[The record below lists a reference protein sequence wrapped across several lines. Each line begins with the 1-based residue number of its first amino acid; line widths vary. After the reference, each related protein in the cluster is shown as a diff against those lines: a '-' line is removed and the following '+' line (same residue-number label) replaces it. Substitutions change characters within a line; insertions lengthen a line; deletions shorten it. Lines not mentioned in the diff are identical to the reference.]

1 MAGAAGQR
9 IAGVLTM
16 SVASPCINVC
26 RLDPATG
33 WCEGCARSIDEIAA
47 WGRLDDA
54 AKQAV
59 LQRLPMRRAAL
70 PQDRP
75 ADRRLRDDTR

>member
-1 MAGAAGQR
+1 VAGASGQR
-9 IAGVLTM
+9 ITGVLTV

-54 AKQAV
+54 ARRAV
-59 LQRLPMRRAAL
+59 LQRLPSRRGAGL
-70 PQDRP
+70 PHRFDSRSPPSDRS
-75 ADRRLRDDTR
+75 